1 MSHIMSKKPSAMQW
15 WLLVLVL
22 MLTGGVL
29 VCGAALWQS
38 RSKAQAQQTQ
48 QELELSAQRRR
59 EGWIELEQQWYAPRN
74 DISTVLLV
82 GVDEMGPL
90 EDSGS
95 YNNNSQ
101 ADFLLLAVT
110 DHRDKTMT
118 ALHLNRDSMTQIPV
132 LGVTGQPAGT
142 ITGQLALAHTYG
154 SGLDDSFRNTVKAVS
169 TLLGGI
175 TIHNY
180 IGMSMGAV
188 PLINDLL
195 GGVTLTVLDDFS
207 HLDAEMVQGA
217 QCTLTGEQAL
227 SYLRIRKGLEDSSNV
242 RRMQRQ
248 QQYIQALLEQLH
260 RQGAQSLPSLEQL
273 GALSGYLM
281 TDFQLSEL
289 QQLSR
294 QQKEPYRF
302 LGVQQIAG
310 EAKQGEEYMEFYPDA
325 QALQRQVLNLFYEK
339 Q

>member
-1 MSHIMSKKPSAMQW
+1 MPHIHMHKRHIRKA
-15 WLLVLVL
+15 LILVLILACVSGIL
-22 MLTGGVL
+22 FAVQIWESHQRQQAML
-29 VCGAALWQS
+29 
-38 RSKAQAQQTQ
+38 R
-48 QELELSAQRRR
+48 QEEIDEPARRRR
-59 EGWIELEQQWYAPRN
+59 EGWIEKDGQWYAPK
-74 DISTVLLV
+74 SGLETMLV
-82 GVDEMGPL
+82 IGVDKTEPL

>member
-38 RSKAQAQQTQ
+38 RSKDQAQQIT
-48 QELELSAQRRR
+48 ARAGAVCTAADGRV
-59 EGWIELEQQWYAPRN
+59 GIEFEQQWYAPRN

-110 DHRDKTMT
+110 DHRDKTVT

-142 ITGQLALAHTYG
+142 ITGSWRWPTPMAADWTTAFEIPSRQ
-154 SGLDDSFRNTVKAVS
+154 VS

-175 TIHNY
+175 TIHT
-180 IGMSMGAV
+180 ILA
-188 PLINDLL
+188 
-195 GGVTLTVLDDFS
+195 
-207 HLDAEMVQGA
+207 
-217 QCTLTGEQAL
+217 
-227 SYLRIRKGLEDSSNV
+227 
-242 RRMQRQ
+242 
-248 QQYIQALLEQLH
+248 
-260 RQGAQSLPSLEQL
+260 
-273 GALSGYLM
+273 
-281 TDFQLSEL
+281 
-289 QQLSR
+289 
-294 QQKEPYRF
+294 
-302 LGVQQIAG
+302 
-310 EAKQGEEYMEFYPDA
+310 
-325 QALQRQVLNLFYEK
+325 
-339 Q
+339 